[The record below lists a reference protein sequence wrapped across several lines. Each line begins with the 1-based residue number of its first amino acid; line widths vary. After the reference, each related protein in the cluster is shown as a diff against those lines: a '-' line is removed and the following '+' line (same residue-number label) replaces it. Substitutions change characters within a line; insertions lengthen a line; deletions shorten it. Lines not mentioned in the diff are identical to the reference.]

1 LVTFVTF
8 LRFFDI
14 LGFAKK
20 TKKNTYRVTKT
31 YRCHKVQKCDIVTFG
46 NVTKCHQMSHFFKS
60 LVQSYVYLLCLDLA
74 WNDSDEKIPIPG
86 IIEWKRSK
94 SASI

>member
-1 LVTFVTF
+1 VTFVTF

-31 YRCHKVQKCDIVTFG
+31 
-46 NVTKCHQMSHFFKS
+46 
-60 LVQSYVYLLCLDLA
+60 
-74 WNDSDEKIPIPG
+74 
-86 IIEWKRSK
+86 
-94 SASI
+94 